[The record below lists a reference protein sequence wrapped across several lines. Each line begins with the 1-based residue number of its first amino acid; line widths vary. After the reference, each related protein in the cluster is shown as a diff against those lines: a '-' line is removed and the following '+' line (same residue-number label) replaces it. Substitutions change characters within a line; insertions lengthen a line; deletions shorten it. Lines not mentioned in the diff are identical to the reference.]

1 MSESVYGVE
10 LPTLR
15 DAIAAHELQGYEDL
29 GPYIFTKVSKKK
41 KGTSSSGFG
50 PGQITAS
57 TAEDMLARYPSLFDD
72 EFRDYV
78 NRFVTQGTNK
88 LNLDYYG
95 SLYKDGDR
103 IETSKADREMFGPLG
118 KGNIPEED
126 HAKFYNR
133 LFDLVI
139 RDKAKNAKDL
149 DYLFCRTI
157 MARV

>member
-72 EFRDYV
+72 EFVYV
-78 NRFVTQGTNK
+78 
-88 LNLDYYG
+88 
-95 SLYKDGDR
+95 
-103 IETSKADREMFGPLG
+103 I
-118 KGNIPEED
+118 
-126 HAKFYNR
+126 H
-133 LFDLVI
+133 
-139 RDKAKNAKDL
+139 
-149 DYLFCRTI
+149 
-157 MARV
+157 ARVGFCHRVVLTAGQHSR